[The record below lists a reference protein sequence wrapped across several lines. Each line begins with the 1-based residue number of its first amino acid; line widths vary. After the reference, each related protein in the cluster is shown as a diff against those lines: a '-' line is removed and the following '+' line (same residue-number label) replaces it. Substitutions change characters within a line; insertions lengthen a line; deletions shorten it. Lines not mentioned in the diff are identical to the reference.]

1 MIDKPDIT
9 LAYERI
15 RSHIRLTPVIDIA
28 PGTFDNEGL
37 WNFKLELLQHTGSF
51 KARGAF
57 NNLLSLETIP
67 CAGVAAASGGNHGAA
82 VAYAAMK
89 LDIPANIFVSEITPS
104 VKIERTK
111 SYGAHVHVGGSA
123 YFEALEACEA
133 FSDRTK
139 ALGIHAYNANETLC
153 GQGTVGL
160 EWQNQVP
167 ELDTILVAVGGG
179 GLIGGMSA
187 WYRDTV
193 KIVAVEPET
202 ASALYAA
209 RKAGKPVDVPVSGIA
224 ADSLG
229 ATSVGSLVYPIAQNF
244 VDETILV
251 SNDAIA
257 QAQKSLWDVLRI
269 VTEPGGAAA
278 CAALLSGAYKPAATE
293 RVGVLICG
301 GNSTAVDFI

>member
-1 MIDKPDIT
+1 MHH
-9 LAYERI
+9 L
-15 RSHIRLTPVIDIA
+15 
-28 PGTFDNEGL
+28 
-37 WNFKLELLQHTGSF
+37 
-51 KARGAF
+51 
-57 NNLLSLETIP
+57 
-67 CAGVAAASGGNHGAA
+67 
-82 VAYAAMK
+82 
-89 LDIPANIFVSEITPS
+89 
-104 VKIERTK
+104 
-111 SYGAHVHVGGSA
+111 
-123 YFEALEACEA
+123 
-133 FSDRTK
+133 
-139 ALGIHAYNANETLC
+139 
-153 GQGTVGL
+153 GL
-160 EWQNQVP
+160 EWQKQAP

-202 ASALYAA
+202 ASALHAA

-257 QAQKSLWDVLRI
+257 QAQKSLWNVLRI